1 MNQDHYLIVDAAPSV
16 PDLDR
21 LLADLG
27 REFGLDAYTA
37 RQRLLGRGLALLAR
51 GERHKL
57 VGMADLLAGAGVR
70 HWLFRPERPRFV
82 PDRLTALQV
91 EQQTITFV
99 GRKGRVTIP
108 RGARVAACLADLS
121 GRAVEKSLR
130 RLVVQNAYRGS
141 EAVEPI
147 GDAGFRQAVLR
158 GRPLLDI
165 YLLDDEQLVAGAIRV
180 VPGRFDP
187 AGLGER
193 KSYSAAG
200 NLAAIVELLEA
211 YAGRLELRTDFGL
224 ANIPGCRLRR
234 EEDPAAEREN
244 LISLTRFGWLT
255 AQLALTPPAH
265 AESSIGTAE
274 PAAKDPGAPLAARPD
289 LAAAA
294 VAATAGAAAEIIPAA
309 EKKAPAGEKTAAGRA
324 LPPPPAPESS
334 GLVDRGRLLARLGG
348 LGGILL
354 GTGLALFQVGP
365 GPRRALWEYGV
376 RNGLLPGL
384 LAVGLFWGGLYC
396 LRLKRRIENTPT
408 SKIRSL
414 ALGMVELQG
423 CARRNYALVAPM
435 THLPC
440 VWYRVRRYRRDRR
453 NNWRLTSVTESGP
466 VPFSLED
473 ATGRVLVDPR
483 GASVRARTREE
494 GRPGALGLFSTGDTG
509 DDQKWIEEVIPEG
522 TPLYV
527 LGFAASRRARRP
539 TLRERTI
546 AGLRRLKADREALAA
561 YDRDGDGRIDAG
573 EWQAARADME
583 TAALHES
590 LAERRRGSLESVVVG
605 RPRQRGLPFV
615 VAATESERKL
625 TRNYGLLTVPL
636 FVGAALAAA
645 WTAALVVRYF
655 YPGF

>member
-27 REFGLDAYTA
+27 RKFGLDAYTA

-57 VGMADLLAGAGVR
+57 AEMTDLLAGARVR
-70 HWLFRPERPRFV
+70 HWLIRPERPRFM
-82 PDRLTALQV
+82 PDRLTALRV
-91 EQQTITFV
+91 EEQALTFV
-99 GRKGRVTIP
+99 GRKGQLTIP

-147 GDAGFRQAVLR
+147 GDAEFRQAVLR

-165 YLLDDEQLVAGAIRV
+165 YLLDDEQLVAGAVRAF
-180 VPGRFDP
+180 PGRFDP
-187 AGLGER
+187 AGLGDR

-200 NLAAIVELLEA
+200 NLAAIVELLES

-224 ANIPGCRLRR
+224 ANLPGCRLRR

-244 LISLTRFGWLT
+244 LISLTRFGWLN
-255 AQLALTPPAH
+255 AQLALTPAAP
-265 AESSIGTAE
+265 AE
-274 PAAKDPGAPLAARPD
+274 PPTGAILPAAEDAAASLSIRPD
-289 LAAAA
+289 LAA
-294 VAATAGAAAEIIPAA
+294 VVATAGAAAEVIPATTNKA
-309 EKKAPAGEKTAAGRA
+309 AAQEKAGTAAGRA
-324 LPPPPAPESS
+324 LPPPPAPESP

-348 LGGILL
+348 LGGALL

-384 LAVGLFWGGLYC
+384 LAVGLFWGGFHC

-423 CARRNYALVAPM
+423 RARRNYALVAPM

-440 VWYRVRRYRRDRR
+440 VWYRLRRYRRDRR
-453 NNWRLTSVTESGP
+453 NNWRLTGLTESGP

-473 ATGRVLVDPR
+473 ASGRVLVDPR

-494 GRPGALGLFSTGDTG
+494 GRPGASGLFGAGDAG
-509 DDQKWIEEVIPEG
+509 DDQRWVEEVIPEG

-561 YDRDGDGRIDAG
+561 YDRDGDGRIDEG

-583 TAALHES
+583 TAALRES
-590 LAERRRGSLESVVVG
+590 LAEKRRGALESVVVG

-615 VAATESERKL
+615 VAATESELKL

-645 WTAALVVRYF
+645 WTAALVFRYF
-655 YPGF
+655 NPGF